1 MPMHEIF
8 LDQMALGLRRYL
20 EAVGLTVRDDSLIR
34 GSNDTSKGVPDEKVR
49 EFVAANPDVILVTMD
64 RKFAKK
70 AKAAGLRVIF
80 VDESEVEALDVLRQ
94 LALMKP

>member
-1 MPMHEIF
+1 MLEIF
-8 LDQMALGLRRYL
+8 LDQQALGLRKYL

-34 GSNDTSKGVPDEKVR
+34 GSNDTRKGIADEQVR
-49 EFVAANPDVILVTMD
+49 EFVVTQPDVILVTMD

-70 AKAAGLRVIF
+70 ARAVDLRVIF

-94 LALMKP
+94 LALMKR